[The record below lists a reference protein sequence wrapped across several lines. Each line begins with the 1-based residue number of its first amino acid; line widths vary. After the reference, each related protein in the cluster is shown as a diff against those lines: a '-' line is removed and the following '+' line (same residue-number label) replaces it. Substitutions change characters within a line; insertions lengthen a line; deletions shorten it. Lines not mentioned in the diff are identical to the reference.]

1 MVSLLYDTTIQT
13 IFRIVESQ
21 KLKSKTNKQT
31 KTEKKRE
38 RERER
43 ILYALLS
50 SKQIFSLTK
59 LLKSRAIFGAFNKDI
74 LSPNLTFPTIKLLIK
89 KKKITSNFQFNVIN
103 AKYYQNF

>member
-1 MVSLLYDTTIQT
+1 MLYDTTIQT

-43 ILYALLS
+43 ERILYALLS
-50 SKQIFSLTK
+50 SKQIFPLTK
-59 LLKSRAIFGAFNKDI
+59 LLKSRAIFGVFNKDI
-74 LSPNLTFPTIKLLIK
+74 LSPNLTFPTIKLLIN

>member
-43 ILYALLS
+43 ERERILYALLS
-50 SKQIFSLTK
+50 SKQIFPLTK
-59 LLKSRAIFGAFNKDI
+59 LLKSRAIFGVFKKDI

-89 KKKITSNFQFNVIN
+89 KKNHF
-103 AKYYQNF
+103 